1 MKPSTLA
8 PWAEPVPDPPPN
20 LTANDLRDL
29 PDDGYTYELVEGR
42 LVRVPGSGWQATTI
56 AANMLTVLNMF
67 VRAHKLGQVSGA
79 DGELNLTQ
87 PGERQETALVPD
99 VAFVRADRVPAR
111 DSDDYKKAPRLAP
124 DVVVEVASPN
134 QFRPEMA
141 AKARLYL
148 ARGVRLVWVV
158 WPADRQVDVW
168 HPGSDEPTA
177 TLGVNDQLDGLDILP
192 GFTHPVADLFE

>member
-1 MKPSTLA
+1 MKQFTLA

-20 LTANDLRDL
+20 LTANDLLDL

-56 AANMLTVLNMF
+56 AANMLTMLNMF
-67 VRAHKLGQVSGA
+67 VRSHKLGQVSGA
-79 DGELNLTQ
+79 DGEFNLTQ

-99 VAFVRADRVPAR
+99 VAFLRADRVPPR
-111 DSDDYKKAPRLAP
+111 DSEEFKKAPRLAP
-124 DVVVEVASPN
+124 DLAVEVASPN

-168 HPGSDEPTA
+168 RTGRDEPMA